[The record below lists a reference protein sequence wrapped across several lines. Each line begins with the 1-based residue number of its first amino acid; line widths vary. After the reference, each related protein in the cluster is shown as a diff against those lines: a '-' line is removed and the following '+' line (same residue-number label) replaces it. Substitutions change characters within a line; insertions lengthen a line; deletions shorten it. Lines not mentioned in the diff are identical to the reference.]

1 MDPTIT
7 GWSSDHVRRV
17 AVTVPQPTRT
27 FGEGYDPGDM
37 SPRRIGILTGG
48 GDVPGL
54 NSVIKSVVYRATEI
68 GDEVIGIR
76 RGWEGLT
83 HLRFDPAPDP
93 HYILGLDRTNTRT
106 IDRTGGTWLH
116 TSRTNPKK
124 MSAASLPAWLDPA
137 RVMDMTGPDGVV
149 DLTPVVLDNIERLG
163 LDVLVTIGGDDTL
176 SFSRVLFDEGVP
188 LVAIPKTMDND
199 VAGTEYCIGFSTAIT
214 RAKELINRQRTTL
227 GSHERIGVF
236 RIFGRDAGFSAL
248 YTAYVTSARCVI
260 PEAPYD
266 IDRLAAVVTADRE
279 ANPSRYAVVVT
290 AEGAIWQGARMQDVG
305 EADMFGHRH
314 KANVGEAL
322 ATELK
327 IRTGIDSVAS
337 ELTYDLRSGE
347 PDALDAMVAT
357 TFANIAMDL
366 VRDGVTGRMMAIR
379 DGKYS
384 HTELPAA
391 GTKARRVDVADMYNE
406 ERFRPR
412 YEGKLGDPMLLVGVG
427 GGVPTPA

>member
-1 MDPTIT
+1 MT
-7 GWSSDHVRRV
+7 
-17 AVTVPQPTRT
+17 AA
-27 FGEGYDPGDM
+27 
-37 SPRRIGILTGG
+37 RRIGILTGG

-83 HLRFDPAPDP
+83 HLRFDPTPDP
-93 HYILGLDRTNTRT
+93 FYVVGLDRNNTRT

-124 MSAASLPAWLDPA
+124 MKASAVPEWIDREQVAS
-137 RVMDMTGPDGVV
+137 MTVAEGVV
-149 DLTPVVLDNIERLG
+149 DLTPVVLDNIARLG
-163 LDVLVTIGGDDTL
+163 LDGLVTIGGDDPL

-266 IDRLAAVVTADRE
+266 LDRLAEVVAADRA

-322 ATELK
+322 ANELK
-327 IRTGIDSVAS
+327 ARTGIESVAS

-347 PDALDAMVAT
+347 PDALDSMVAT

-379 DGKYS
+379 DGKYA
-384 HTELPAA
+384 HTELPQP
-391 GTKARRVDVADMYNE
+391 GTPARRVDLADMYNA

-412 YEGKLGDPMLLVGVG
+412 YEGKLGDPMLLVGLG
-427 GGVPTPA
+427 GGVPADAPA

>member
-1 MDPTIT
+1 MT
-7 GWSSDHVRRV
+7 
-17 AVTVPQPTRT
+17 A
-27 FGEGYDPGDM
+27 
-37 SPRRIGILTGG
+37 PRRIGILTGG

-54 NSVIKSVVYRATEI
+54 NSVIKSVVYRATEL
-68 GDEVIGIR
+68 GAEVFGIR

-93 HYILGLDRTNTRT
+93 HYLVALDRVNTRT

-124 MSAASLPAWLDPA
+124 MKPAGVPSWLDPA
-137 RVMDMTGPDGVV
+137 RVTAMTGADGIV
-149 DLTPVVLDNIERLG
+149 DMTPVVLDNIARLG

-176 SFSRVLFDEGVP
+176 SFSRVLLDEGVK

-248 YTAYVTSARCVI
+248 YTAYVTSARCLI

-266 IDRLAAVVTADRE
+266 LDRLAEVIAADRE
-279 ANPSRYAVVVT
+279 ANPSRYAIVVT
-290 AEGAIWQGARMQDVG
+290 AEGAIWKGAQVQDVG
-305 EADMFGHRH
+305 EPDMFGHRH
-314 KANVGEAL
+314 KMNVGEVL
-322 ATELK
+322 AAELK
-327 IRTGIDSVAS
+327 ERTGIESVAM
-337 ELTYDLRSGE
+337 ELTYDLRSGD

-357 TFANIAMDL
+357 TYANIAMDL
-366 VRDGVTGRMMAIR
+366 IRDGVTGRMVAIR
-379 DGKYS
+379 DGKYA
-384 HTELPAA
+384 HTDLPAP
-391 GTKARRVDVADMYNE
+391 GMKARRVDVADMYNE

>member
-1 MDPTIT
+1 MAPAMT
-7 GWSSDHVRRV
+7 G
-17 AVTVPQPTRT
+17 A
-27 FGEGYDPGDM
+27 
-37 SPRRIGILTGG
+37 RRIGILTGG

-68 GDEVIGIR
+68 GDEVVGIR

-83 HLRFDPAPDP
+83 HLRFDPEPDP
-93 HYILGLDRTNTRT
+93 HYIVRLDRNNTRT

-124 MSAASLPAWLDPA
+124 MAAAAVPGWIEPATVVELTRD
-137 RVMDMTGPDGVV
+137 DGSV
-149 DLTPVVLDNIERLG
+149 DLTPIVLDNIERLG

-248 YTAYVTSARCVI
+248 YTSYVTSTRCVI
-260 PEAPYD
+260 PEVAYD
-266 IDRLAAVVTADRE
+266 LDRLAEVVKADRE

-290 AEGAIWQGARMQDVG
+290 AEGAIWQGAAMADIG

-322 ATELK
+322 AAELK
-327 IRTGIDSVAS
+327 ARTGIEAVAS

-347 PDALDAMVAT
+347 PDMLDSMVAT

-366 VRDGVTGRMMAIR
+366 VRDGVTGRMMAIQ
-379 DGKYS
+379 DGKYA
-384 HTELPAA
+384 HTELPAP

-412 YEGKLGDPMLLVGVG
+412 YEGRLGDPMLLVGLG
-427 GGVPTPA
+427 GGVTAGV

>member
-1 MDPTIT
+1 
-7 GWSSDHVRRV
+7 
-17 AVTVPQPTRT
+17 
-27 FGEGYDPGDM
+27 M
-37 SPRRIGILTGG
+37 SGARRIGILTGG

-68 GDEVIGIR
+68 GDEVVGIR

-83 HLRFDPAPDP
+83 HLRFDPEPDP
-93 HYILGLDRTNTRT
+93 NYIVKLDRNNTRT

-124 MSAASLPAWLDPA
+124 MSAAGVPGWLDPA
-137 RVMDMTGPDGVV
+137 TVVELTQPDGVV
-149 DLTPVVLDNIERLG
+149 DLTPIVLENVERLG

-176 SFSRVLFDEGVP
+176 SFSRVLFDEGFP
-188 LVAIPKTMDND
+188 PTPIPKTMDND

-248 YTAYVTSARCVI
+248 YTAYVTSARCLI

-266 IDRLAAVVTADRE
+266 IQRLADILVADRN
-279 ANPSRYAVVVT
+279 ANPSKYSVVVT
-290 AEGAIWQGARMQDVG
+290 AEGAIWRGARMQDIG
-305 EADMFGHRH
+305 EADAFGHRH
-314 KANVGEAL
+314 KANVGEVL
-322 ATELK
+322 ASELK
-327 IRTGIDSVAS
+327 RRTGIEAVAS

-347 PDALDAMVAT
+347 PDMLDSMVAT

-366 VRDGVTGRMMAIR
+366 LRDGVTGRMAAIR
-379 DGKYS
+379 DGKYA
-384 HTELPAA
+384 HAPLPDPS
-391 GTKARRVDVADMYNE
+391 TPARRVDVENDYLVD
-406 ERFRPR
+406 RFRPKYADR
-412 YEGKLGDPMLLVGVG
+412 LGDPLLLTP
-427 GGVPTPA
+427 VPIAVA

>member
-1 MDPTIT
+1 MPGAMT
-7 GWSSDHVRRV
+7 GR
-17 AVTVPQPTRT
+17 
-27 FGEGYDPGDM
+27 
-37 SPRRIGILTGG
+37 RRIGILTGG

-68 GDEVIGIR
+68 GDEVVGIR

-83 HLRFDPAPDP
+83 HLQFDPGPDP
-93 HYILGLDRTNTRT
+93 HYILRLDRTNTRT

-124 MSAASLPAWLDPA
+124 MKPSSVPSWLDPA
-137 RVMDMTGPDGVV
+137 RVEAMTTDGVV
-149 DLTPVVLDNIERLG
+149 DLTSVVLENVERLG

-176 SFSRVLFDEGVP
+176 SFSRVLSDEGVP

-266 IDRLAAVVTADRE
+266 LDALAGIVAADRD

-290 AEGAIWQGARMQDVG
+290 AEGAIWKGAHMQDVG
-305 EADMFGHRH
+305 EADAFGHRH
-314 KANVGEAL
+314 KANVGEVL

-327 IRTGIDSVAS
+327 LRTGIEAVAS

-357 TFANIAMDL
+357 TFANVAMDL
-366 VRDGVTGRMMAIR
+366 VRDGVTGRMMAIQ
-379 DGKYS
+379 DGKYA
-384 HTELPAA
+384 HTELPEP
-391 GTKARRVDVADMYNE
+391 GTPGRRVDVADMYNE
-406 ERFRPR
+406 KRFRPR
-412 YEGKLGDPMLLVGVG
+412 YEGKLGDPMLLVGLG
-427 GGVPTPA
+427 GGVAVGV